1 MIDQRFLD
9 DLAQD
14 LQIPD
19 ENQEEMQ
26 LASAN
31 TGVTTDGGAFVG
43 YRLNMPKGLNTP
55 ENMAKQ
61 STLIANTL
69 AGQARGVPQAFGGI
83 GGDLETVGRMA
94 LNVLGFDV
102 SEDAVLPT
110 SQDIAK
116 KLESLGVSQENISG
130 LIDRAMPSQAGSATA
145 EEKARAFGGGETLG
159 EVIAPGGQIKLAG
172 KVIKATKDLPVGM
185 SVANA
190 TVKDVSNSLM
200 NKYDGLELD
209 LYDSKNTNVITLSK
223 IVVPKNLRK
232 SGIGSDVMTE
242 ITSFA
247 DEGGKTIALSPS
259 VDFGGTSV
267 NRLKDFYK
275 QFGFVE
281 NKGKNKDFSISE
293 SMYRLPKSK
302 NIEESK

>member
-14 LQIPD
+14 LKLPED
-19 ENQEEMQ
+19 TPTPEMQ

-69 AGQARGVPQAFGGI
+69 AGQTRGVPQAFGGI

-102 SEDAVLPT
+102 SENAKLIT

-145 EEKARAFGGGETLG
+145 EEKARAFSGGETLG

-172 KVIKATKDLPVGM
+172 KVVKATK
-185 SVANA
+185 
-190 TVKDVSNSLM
+190 
-200 NKYDGLELD
+200 
-209 LYDSKNTNVITLSK
+209 K
-223 IVVPKNLRK
+223 IVK
-232 SGIGSDVMTE
+232 
-242 ITSFA
+242 
-247 DEGGKTIALSPS
+247 
-259 VDFGGTSV
+259 
-267 NRLKDFYK
+267 
-275 QFGFVE
+275 
-281 NKGKNKDFSISE
+281 
-293 SMYRLPKSK
+293 
-302 NIEESK
+302 ESK